1 MPMARAAST
10 TRRVSEAVRASA
22 RAERRVKRLRR
33 QVAVPL
39 LLKGILDPRDARELG
54 RRGDPGDERAGQLLL
69 RHRAERRAALEL
81 LGQGRRRRLV
91 QPTHQHPGGD
101 EVLLTEAGNDA
112 TEPFEDVGHSEDAR
126 SQLDKLFI
134 GTLADPENLPKR
146 AGKASDMA
154 SEGSSSALYIALIAG
169 LVAVAGYFLLN
180 KSK

>member
-1 MPMARAAST
+1 M
-10 TRRVSEAVRASA
+10 
-22 RAERRVKRLRR
+22 
-33 QVAVPL
+33 
-39 LLKGILDPRDARELG
+39 
-54 RRGDPGDERAGQLLL
+54 
-69 RHRAERRAALEL
+69 
-81 LGQGRRRRLV
+81 
-91 QPTHQHPGGD
+91 QHPGGD

-146 AGKASDMA
+146 AGKASDQA
-154 SEGSSSALYIALIAG
+154 SEGSGSALYIALIAG